1 MNPSG
6 AAAEVLIV
14 GQGVAGTLLAWECER
29 AGIPFMLVA
38 GAEGA
43 PAMVSRVAAGIIN
56 PVTGRRLVK
65 SWRIDTAL
73 PVAKAAYTALE
84 SAWGVK
90 VWREM
95 RVRRIFQDER
105 ERRIGAEKTARGE
118 LAPYVVAAE
127 SDGLWIEA
135 AARVDL
141 PVLLAAAQ
149 EHWTRTGRWRSDTLN
164 ILTEVKHHDLVVDC
178 RGLAGALDPVW
189 SMVPWEF
196 SKGETL
202 ELAVANLPADV
213 IRNSGHWL
221 LPVAQGAAWCGA
233 THSPGLVEATP
244 TKDARKTLEGSAA
257 QLLEGQRY
265 VVTGHT
271 AGVRVNLPD
280 RHPVAGRHPN
290 VACLG
295 LLNGLG
301 AKGALLAP
309 MLARQWIN
317 HLTEGVPFDPAID
330 VARFM
335 TTHRE
340 SA

>member
-1 MNPSG
+1 MKPKV

-29 AGIPFMLVA
+29 AGIPFMLAA
-38 GAEGA
+38 GAEGV
-43 PAMVSRVAAGIIN
+43 PAMVSRMAAGIIN

-65 SWRIDTAL
+65 SWRIEAAL
-73 PVAKAAYTALE
+73 PVARAAYFEIE

-105 ERRIGAEKTARGE
+105 ERRTGAEKTARGE
-118 LAPYVVAAE
+118 LAPYAVVAE
-127 SDGLWIEA
+127 TDGLWIEG

-141 PVLLAAAQ
+141 PQLLASAQ
-149 EHWTRTGRWRSDTLN
+149 ERWTRAGRWRLETVNLMVETTRYN
-164 ILTEVKHHDLVVDC
+164 LVVDC
-178 RGLAGALDPVW
+178 RGLAGALDPAW
-189 SMVPWEF
+189 AMVPWEF
-196 SKGETL
+196 SKGETI
-202 ELAVANLPADV
+202 ELAVSHLPADE

-221 LPVAQGAAWCGA
+221 LPVGKGAAWCGA
-233 THSPGLVEATP
+233 THSPGVVDATP
-244 TKDARKTLEGSAA
+244 TLDARKILESSAA
-257 QLLEGQRY
+257 QLLRGQHY
-265 VVTGHT
+265 TVTGHT

-280 RHPVAGRHPN
+280 RHPVAGRHPT
-290 VACLG
+290 VARLG

-317 HLTEGVPFDPAID
+317 HLAEGVPFDAAID
-330 VARFM
+330 VARFA
-335 TTHRE
+335 TSHRG
-340 SA
+340 SP

>member
-1 MNPSG
+1 MKAPD
-6 AAAEVLIV
+6 AEADVLIV
-14 GQGVAGTLLAWECER
+14 GQGIAGTLLAWECER
-29 AGIPFMLVA
+29 AGIPFRLAA

-56 PVTGRRLVK
+56 PVTGQRLVK
-65 SWRIDTAL
+65 SWHIEAAL
-73 PVAKAAYTALE
+73 PVARAAYREIE

-95 RVRRIFQDER
+95 RVRRIFKNER
-105 ERRIGAEKTARGE
+105 ERRTGLEKTARGE

-127 SDGLWIEA
+127 TDGLWIEG

-149 EHWTRTGRWRSDTLN
+149 EHWTRAGLWRRETVDLVAETARY
-164 ILTEVKHHDLVVDC
+164 DLVVDC
-178 RGLAGALDPVW
+178 RGLAGALDPAWVT
-189 SMVPWEF
+189 VPWEF
-196 SKGETL
+196 SKGETV
-202 ELAVANLPADV
+202 ELAVAHLPEDV

-221 LPVAQGAAWCGA
+221 LPVGEGAAWCGA
-233 THSPGLVEATP
+233 THTPGVVDATP
-244 TKDARKTLEGSAA
+244 TADARKTLEGSAA
-257 QLLEGQRY
+257 QLLGGQLY
-265 VVTGHT
+265 TVTGHT

-280 RHPVAGRHPN
+280 RHPVAGRHPV
-290 VACLG
+290 VARLG

-317 HLTEGVPFDPAID
+317 HLEEGVPFDTAID
-330 VARFM
+330 VARFT
-335 TTHRE
+335 TTHRG
-340 SA
+340 SP